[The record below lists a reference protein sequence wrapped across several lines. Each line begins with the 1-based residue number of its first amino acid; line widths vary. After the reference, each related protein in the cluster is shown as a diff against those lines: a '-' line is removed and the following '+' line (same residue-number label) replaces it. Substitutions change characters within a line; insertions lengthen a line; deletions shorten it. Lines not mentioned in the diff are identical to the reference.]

1 MRDFGS
7 IWNPNSSNNLRFRN
21 ISTKLESS
29 IFKFISKSMLEAAID
44 ATVPLTAMLVLG
56 YITYNVYK
64 YVMSLSVTGKPN
76 EWVVL
81 INNGE

>member
-1 MRDFGS
+1 M
-7 IWNPNSSNNLRFRN
+7 I
-21 ISTKLESS
+21 
-29 IFKFISKSMLEAAID
+29 EAAID
-44 ATVPLTAMLVLG
+44 ATVPLTALLILG

-64 YVMSLSVTGKPN
+64 YAMSLSVTGKPN

>member
-1 MRDFGS
+1 M
-7 IWNPNSSNNLRFRN
+7 I
-21 ISTKLESS
+21 
-29 IFKFISKSMLEAAID
+29 EAAID
-44 ATVPLTAMLVLG
+44 AVVPLTALLILG
-56 YITYNVYK
+56 YISYNAYK

>member
-1 MRDFGS
+1 M
-7 IWNPNSSNNLRFRN
+7 IL
-21 ISTKLESS
+21 
-29 IFKFISKSMLEAAID
+29 AAID
-44 ATVPLTAMLVLG
+44 AAVPVTAMLILG